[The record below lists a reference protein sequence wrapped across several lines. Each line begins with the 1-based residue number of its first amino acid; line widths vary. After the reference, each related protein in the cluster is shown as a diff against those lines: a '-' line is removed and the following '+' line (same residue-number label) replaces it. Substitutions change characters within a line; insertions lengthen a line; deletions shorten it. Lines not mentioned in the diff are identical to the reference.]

1 MRTPSE
7 QAELQN
13 ALNKLCEWTDQWSM
27 KFNESKCHVIHFGS
41 RNNNYDYHMN
51 GVKLLHVTD
60 ERDVG
65 VNISETLKPTKHCT
79 KIVNTAKGILRNI
92 SRSFHYRDKNI
103 FLKLYTTYVRCHL
116 EYCTPVWSPHSQSDV
131 DLIESV
137 QVKAVGMI
145 SGLHAKDYEG
155 KLKELNLLSLKARRE
170 RFDMI
175 ETYKIL
181 HRVNNV
187 DPSTWFELVPSDRG
201 TTTRLTSCDLNLVG
215 KRCNLDVRKHF
226 FSNRVTNSWN
236 RLPSEI
242 KTARTV
248 IQFKT
253 MYDEHLKNAN

>member
-1 MRTPSE
+1 
-7 QAELQN
+7 
-13 ALNKLCEWTDQWSM
+13 
-27 KFNESKCHVIHFGS
+27 
-41 RNNNYDYHMN
+41 
-51 GVKLLHVTD
+51 
-60 ERDVG
+60 
-65 VNISETLKPTKHCT
+65 
-79 KIVNTAKGILRNI
+79 
-92 SRSFHYRDKNI
+92 
-103 FLKLYTTYVRCHL
+103 
-116 EYCTPVWSPHSQSDV
+116 
-131 DLIESV
+131 
-137 QVKAVGMI
+137 MI
-145 SGLHAKDYEG
+145 SGLNAKDYEG

-215 KRCNLDVRKHF
+215 KRCNLDVRRHF